1 MDFSWS
7 DEQLTLKRRVIKF
20 AQKELNGDADG
31 DLNSD
36 LRVRDRQGAFAKE
49 GWQRCAEF
57 GIQGLCMPSE
67 YSGSPAQD
75 LMTTVLALEALGYG
89 CADNGL
95 TLALN
100 TQIWTVQ
107 MLVLLF
113 GSEDQ
118 KQRYLPPMCRGEW
131 MGVHALSEPQAGS
144 DVYSLT
150 TRAVPCDGGYVLNGR
165 KKFVTGAPI
174 CDVALVFAT
183 VDPSL
188 GKWGLNAFL
197 VERTAK
203 GFSVGPSQEK
213 MGLRTVPFGE
223 IFLEDCFVPT
233 ENRLGPEG
241 AGFSISHSSLEFDRC
256 FTLSSQVG
264 AMERQLETTIDYA
277 KKREQFGQPIGKF
290 QSVSGRVADMKLRLE
305 TAKLLLYKVAWLK
318 QKGENAMLEASMLKL
333 HVSEVAVASGLD
345 AVRIHGGNGYLSE
358 YGVERDL
365 RDAVGGVIY
374 AGTSDI
380 QRNIIARSLGL

>member
-7 DEQLTLKRRVIKF
+7 EAQIALKKSVRQFAREQL
-20 AQKELNGDADG
+20 NGG
-31 DLNSD
+31 MV
-36 LRVRDRQGAFAKE
+36 VRDRQSKFSRE
-49 GWQRCAEF
+49 NWQKCADF
-57 GIQGLCMPSE
+57 GIQGLCMPEE

-75 LMTTVLALEALGYG
+75 LMTTMLAMEALGYG
-89 CADNGL
+89 CEDSGL
-95 TLALN
+95 TLALS

-107 MLVLLF
+107 MLILNF
-113 GSEDQ
+113 GNEAQ
-118 KQRYLPPMCRGEW
+118 KQKYLTPMCKGNW
-131 MGVHALSEPQAGS
+131 IGVHALSEPEAGS

-150 TRAVPCDGGYVLNGR
+150 TQATPCEGGYRLHGR

-197 VERTAK
+197 VERTTA
-203 GFSVGPSQEK
+203 GCSFGPSQEK

-223 IFLEDCFVPT
+223 IIFEDCFVPA

-241 AGFSISHSSLEFDRC
+241 AGFSISHSSLEYDRC
-256 FTLSSQVG
+256 FTLASQLG
-264 AMERQLETTIDYA
+264 AMERQLEKCISYA
-277 KKREQFGQPIGKF
+277 QSREQYGQPIGKF
-290 QSVSGRVADMKLRLE
+290 QSVSNRIADMKLRLE
-305 TAKLLLYKVAWLK
+305 TARLLLYKVAWLK
-318 QKGENAMLEASMLKL
+318 ETGQPATLEASLLKL
-333 HVSEVAVASGLD
+333 HLSEASVASGLD

-358 YGVERDL
+358 YEVERDL

-380 QRNIIARSLGL
+380 QRNIIARTLRP